1 MNISRET
8 EELFVKWAEGAAR
21 REKCTNAR
29 PYGPHVLP
37 LRKAIAD
44 YLQKLNGGE
53 RVEFVGQYKIR
64 DYVKLSTDYA
74 KAVARTTFAEAQ
86 IKATLDQC
94 ALCENDLVK
103 VSHHGT
109 DCEICRRHEG
119 IIYSISGNDPKYPP
133 LKEKPPF
140 HLNCR
145 HSLEPTSAAEIRVRE
160 REGKGGT

>member
-8 EELFVKWAEGAAR
+8 EELFVKWALEAAGEAAKR
-21 REKCTNAR
+21 QGRVRA
-29 PYGPHVLP
+29 LA
-37 LRKAIAD
+37 LRWKIQD
-44 YLQKLNGGE
+44 HLERLNGGK
-53 RVEFVGQYKIR
+53 VEFVGSYRTK
-64 DYVKLSTDYA
+64 DYIKLSTDYA